1 MSELTTGMNSEETME
16 DYKEQLERS
25 FRTLTEGDVVTGTII
40 SITEEEIFIDLQYY
54 TQGILPVSEVSEDP
68 TFVIDEHYAIGD
80 EIKATI
86 TSMDDGNGNIKLSVK
101 EAAKVLAWD
110 VLREI
115 QEKNEVITVKV
126 TEAVNAGVITYVE
139 GIRAFI
145 PASQLSVDYVEDTSE
160 WVGKTLEVKLITIEE
175 EKQKLILS
183 SKVVMKERQE
193 GERRQK
199 ISHLVPGSVLE
210 GTVESIMPYGAFIHL
225 GDGLSGLVHISR
237 ICQKRIKNPSEV
249 LKVGEK
255 VKVKLIDCKD
265 DKISLSMK
273 EFEEILEAQ
282 VDDMETFDYKETGE
296 ATTTL
301 GDLFKNIKF

>member
-1 MSELTTGMNSEETME
+1 MNRWA
-16 DYKEQLERS
+16 LERK
-25 FRTLTEGDVVTGTII
+25 R
-40 SITEEEIFIDLQYY
+40 
-54 TQGILPVSEVSEDP
+54 
-68 TFVIDEHYAIGD
+68 YAIGD

-183 SKVVMKERQE
+183 
-193 GERRQK
+193 
-199 ISHLVPGSVLE
+199 
-210 GTVESIMPYGAFIHL
+210 
-225 GDGLSGLVHISR
+225 
-237 ICQKRIKNPSEV
+237 
-249 LKVGEK
+249 
-255 VKVKLIDCKD
+255 
-265 DKISLSMK
+265 
-273 EFEEILEAQ
+273 
-282 VDDMETFDYKETGE
+282 
-296 ATTTL
+296 
-301 GDLFKNIKF
+301 

>member
-54 TQGILPVSEVSEDP
+54 TQGILPVSEVTEDP

-115 QEKNEVITVKV
+115 QEKNEVITAIDTVV
-126 TEAVNAGVITYVE
+126 TKGDDFLGNAKD
-139 GIRAFI
+139 FI
-145 PASQLSVDYVEDTSE
+145 VCAEI
-160 WVGKTLEVKLITIEE
+160 LITAATG
-175 EKQKLILS
+175 LRLS
-183 SKVVMKERQE
+183 SKLVTLILLFLPSFHILHHIMIYLCLI
-193 GERRQK
+193 
-199 ISHLVPGSVLE
+199 ISTNS
-210 GTVESIMPYGAFIHL
+210 
-225 GDGLSGLVHISR
+225 SR
-237 ICQKRIKNPSEV
+237 CIKQCCQ
-249 LKVGEK
+249 
-255 VKVKLIDCKD
+255 
-265 DKISLSMK
+265 
-273 EFEEILEAQ
+273 EIL
-282 VDDMETFDYKETGE
+282 FDISK
-296 ATTTL
+296 L
-301 GDLFKNIKF
+301 